1 LGLAGRSRAP
11 CVMWQG
17 GLAGRGSGVD
27 GNRDGQGGNTDGN
40 AGGNTDGHA
49 GGNGGGTRTAT
60 PTARQPRRRTGKW
73 QQ

>member
-1 LGLAGRSRAP
+1 
-11 CVMWQG
+11 MWQG

-49 GGNGGGTRTAT
+49 GVNGAAHGR
-60 PTARQPRRRTGKW
+60 PRRRQDSHADEQANGSSSKFSFVLNIVD
-73 QQ
+73 